1 MVHKLVVVKKLIIV
15 KKLKNK
21 MQVAGNAKCH
31 MDMKILEKQGEFF
44 KGYSMKLIDLEITK
58 AKSPA

>member
-1 MVHKLVVVKKLIIV
+1 MVHKLVVVKKLITV

-21 MQVAGNAKCH
+21 VARSAKCH